1 MTTID
6 RQKYVAELGKLLSGM
21 ARADREAVLRG
32 VNARF
37 DEAGDDDAVIAA
49 LGSPTFAAVSVL
61 RGYTPPE
68 DTDGGEYYEEEYQ
81 YAEPVSEEAAA
92 PAEAQPEATA
102 EAGAA
107 GPEADAAVPEDA
119 AFAPETEPDEP
130 EASVPEQVL
139 PEPQEDVPGGDEESE
154 AEPEAPE
161 SAPEQDNAGE
171 QPAVPEDAASP
182 EEPETQAADVNAAP
196 EAEAGPVDEPAPGQV
211 PPEARP
217 EPLDEAA
224 AEAEEAEPEA
234 SGPRFETV
242 DIGLGTIEVYSD
254 SEPEPETP
262 DYAAEPVPDE
272 PEADAD
278 EDAVAAPEPEA
289 YAGPEEEPIDDTGP
303 DGGYVPEPEYDYP
316 DYPEPEPE
324 KPKMRGGR
332 VFLSVLLGI
341 IVGIPVAAVLIVFSL
356 ALLALGAALIYVGGV
371 FISFAFLG
379 MSVVADILLTV
390 GFGLFVAAIGL
401 PVVFLAVWFFL
412 RCVVGLY
419 SRLFARAGAW
429 CRGEVREQ

>member
-1 MTTID
+1 M
-6 RQKYVAELGKLLSGM
+6 
-21 ARADREAVLRG
+21 
-32 VNARF
+32 
-37 DEAGDDDAVIAA
+37 
-49 LGSPTFAAVSVL
+49 
-61 RGYTPPE
+61 
-68 DTDGGEYYEEEYQ
+68 
-81 YAEPVSEEAAA
+81 
-92 PAEAQPEATA
+92 
-102 EAGAA
+102 
-107 GPEADAAVPEDA
+107 
-119 AFAPETEPDEP
+119 
-130 EASVPEQVL
+130 
-139 PEPQEDVPGGDEESE
+139 
-154 AEPEAPE
+154 
-161 SAPEQDNAGE
+161 
-171 QPAVPEDAASP
+171 
-182 EEPETQAADVNAAP
+182 
-196 EAEAGPVDEPAPGQV
+196 
-211 PPEARP
+211 
-217 EPLDEAA
+217 
-224 AEAEEAEPEA
+224 
-234 SGPRFETV
+234 

-254 SEPEPETP
+254 SEPEPDTP
-262 DYAAEPVPDE
+262 DDAAEPVPDE

-278 EDAVAAPEPEA
+278 EDVVAETEPEA

-316 DYPEPEPE
+316 DYPELKPE

-332 VFLSVLLGI
+332 VFLGVLLGI

>member
-92 PAEAQPEATA
+92 PAEAQPEAPA

-107 GPEADAAVPEDA
+107 GPEDA

-130 EASVPEQVL
+130 EASVPEQA
-139 PEPQEDVPGGDEESE
+139 PAEPQEDVPGGDEESE
-154 AEPEAPE
+154 AEPEASE
-161 SAPEQDNAGE
+161 SAPEQDGAGE
-171 QPAVPEDAASP
+171 QPPVPEDAASP

-262 DYAAEPVPDE
+262 DDAAEPVPDE

-278 EDAVAAPEPEA
+278 EDAVAAPEEK
-289 YAGPEEEPIDDTGP
+289 YAGLEEEPIDDPGP

-401 PVVFLAVWFFL
+401 PVVFFAVWFFL

>member
-68 DTDGGEYYEEEYQ
+68 DTDGREYYEEEYQ

-92 PAEAQPEATA
+92 PAEAQPEAPA

-107 GPEADAAVPEDA
+107 GPEADAAL
-119 AFAPETEPDEP
+119 APEAEPDEP
-130 EASVPEQVL
+130 EASVPEQA
-139 PEPQEDVPGGDEESE
+139 PAEPQEDAPGGADESE

-161 SAPEQDNAGE
+161 NVPEQDGAGA
-171 QPAVPEDAASP
+171 QPAVPEDASSS
-182 EEPETQAADVNAAP
+182 EESETQAADVNAAP

-224 AEAEEAEPEA
+224 AEAEEAGSEA

-262 DYAAEPVPDE
+262 DDAAEPAPDE
-272 PEADAD
+272 HEADAD
-278 EDAVAAPEPEA
+278 EDAVAAPEEK
-289 YAGPEEEPIDDTGP
+289 YAGLEEEPLDDTGP
-303 DGGYVPEPEYDYP
+303 DGGYVPEPEYNYP

-324 KPKMRGGR
+324 RPKMRGGR

-341 IVGIPVAAVLIVFSL
+341 VVGIPVAAVLIVFSL

-401 PVVFLAVWFFL
+401 PVVFFAVWFFL

>member
-92 PAEAQPEATA
+92 PAEAQPEAPV
-102 EAGAA
+102 EAG
-107 GPEADAAVPEDA
+107 AAVPEDA

-161 SAPEQDNAGE
+161 SVPEQDNAGE
-171 QPAVPEDAASP
+171 QPAAPEDAASS

-196 EAEAGPVDEPAPGQV
+196 EAGPVDEPAPGQV

-224 AEAEEAEPEA
+224 AEAEEAGSEA

-262 DYAAEPVPDE
+262 DDAAEPVPDE

-289 YAGPEEEPIDDTGP
+289 YAGPEEEPIDDPGP

-401 PVVFLAVWFFL
+401 PVVFFAVWFFL

>member
-1 MTTID
+1 M
-6 RQKYVAELGKLLSGM
+6 
-21 ARADREAVLRG
+21 
-32 VNARF
+32 
-37 DEAGDDDAVIAA
+37 
-49 LGSPTFAAVSVL
+49 
-61 RGYTPPE
+61 
-68 DTDGGEYYEEEYQ
+68 
-81 YAEPVSEEAAA
+81 
-92 PAEAQPEATA
+92 
-102 EAGAA
+102 
-107 GPEADAAVPEDA
+107 
-119 AFAPETEPDEP
+119 
-130 EASVPEQVL
+130 PEQVL

-161 SAPEQDNAGE
+161 SVPEQDNAGE
-171 QPAVPEDAASP
+171 QPAVPEDAASS

-224 AEAEEAEPEA
+224 AEAEEAGSEA

-262 DYAAEPVPDE
+262 DDAAEPVPDE

-278 EDAVAAPEPEA
+278 EDAVAAPEEE
-289 YAGPEEEPIDDTGP
+289 YAGPEEEPLDDPGP